1 MSQAIKNI
9 NINGDRLWQSLMAM
23 AEISTYE

>member
-1 MSQAIKNI
+1 MSKTLKNM